1 MQGGGIKQFAA
12 AVVGVS
18 AIGCA
23 VGFFSAT
30 TLLLIGQTQPSGQ
43 KTPASDAA
51 PATGA
56 NGHEAEATGEGTGDE
71 AEVALDEPSPLN
83 LKVVEFSPVIAN
95 LAEPKSVWIRL
106 EGKLLFAP
114 DGEATESVAAA
125 HAAQSILSYFRTL
138 KLTEVE
144 AAGSLQAISQDLNEM
159 VRSTSKGQVQGVLIS
174 GLVLE

>member
-1 MQGGGIKQFAA
+1 MQGGGIKQLAA
-12 AVVGVS
+12 AVIGVS
-18 AIGCA
+18 AIGCT

-30 TLLLIGQTQPSGQ
+30 TLLLIGQTHAPGQ
-43 KTPASDAA
+43 GTPASDAA
-51 PATGA
+51 PTAGA
-56 NGHEAEATGEGTGDE
+56 NGNEAEASGQGTGEE
-71 AEVALDEPSPLN
+71 AEIAQDEPSPLK
-83 LKVVEFSPVIAN
+83 LKLVEFSPVIAN

-114 DGEATESVAAA
+114 EGEATESVAAA

-159 VRSTSKGQVQGVLIS
+159 VRSTSNGQVQGVLIS